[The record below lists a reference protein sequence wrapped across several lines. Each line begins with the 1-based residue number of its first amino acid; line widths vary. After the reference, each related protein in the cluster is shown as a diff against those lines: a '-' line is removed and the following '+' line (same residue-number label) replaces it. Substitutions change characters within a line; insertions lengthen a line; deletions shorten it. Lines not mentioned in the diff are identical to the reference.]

1 MNNKNQSLK
10 ISIITVVKN
19 GQEHIENNILSLLG
33 QTYKNYEHIIIDGGS
48 TDDTKK
54 IINKYSLKIS
64 KVLHEPDHGLYDAM
78 NKGINLSSGEIIGI
92 LNSDDFFYP
101 NALEIVSSYFKKNSE
116 IDFLFGS
123 VNKYNQIYSGYYPR
137 KLYWTFGFYS
147 SHSVGF
153 FIKRK
158 SQLEVGLYNIKYKYS
173 ADYDLFYRM
182 IINKKMKGCA
192 TKKDEVIGY
201 FRSGG
206 LTGKIK
212 YIDYLNENTQIR
224 LDNKQNFILVKIIHY
239 LRYLKRL
246 KLITSQKK

>member
-192 TKKDEVIGY
+192 TKKDEVIGH

-206 LTGKIK
+206 LTDKIK

>member
-101 NALEIVSSYFKKNSE
+101 NALEIVSSYFKRNSE

-206 LTGKIK
+206 LTDKIK

>member
-123 VNKYNQIYSGYYPR
+123 VNKYNQIHSGYYPR

-192 TKKDEVIGY
+192 TKKDEVIGH

-206 LTGKIK
+206 LTDKIK